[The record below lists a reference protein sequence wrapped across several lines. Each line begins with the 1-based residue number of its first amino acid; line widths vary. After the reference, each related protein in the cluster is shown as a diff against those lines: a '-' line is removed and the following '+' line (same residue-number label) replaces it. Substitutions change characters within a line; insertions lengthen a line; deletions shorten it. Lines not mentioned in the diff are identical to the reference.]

1 MGGARIVQALQ
12 DAQQGFLR
20 PVKQPEEGVT
30 YAHKIEK
37 AEAAVDWR
45 LSATEIDRR
54 VRAFNPFPGAT
65 AQMVDE
71 VIKLWGAYVETHATV
86 QVDAT
91 QATQLHPSHQAAP
104 SLPGTVLSA
113 NEHGVR
119 VQCGEGVLCITE
131 LQRAGGKRLMA
142 ADFLRGFVIV
152 AGQVFKAD

>member
-1 MGGARIVQALQ
+1 V
-12 DAQQGFLR
+12 LR

-37 AEAAVDWR
+37 AEAAVDWH

-65 AQMVDE
+65 AQMGGE
-71 VIKLWGAYVETHATV
+71 VIKLWAAHVE
-86 QVDAT
+86 T
-91 QATQLHPSHQAAP
+91 QATLVHPSHQATT

-119 VQCGEGVLCITE
+119 VQCGEGVLCITA

-142 ADFLRGFVIV
+142 AEFLRGFAV
-152 AGQVFKAD
+152 APGQVFKAD

>member
-1 MGGARIVQALQ
+1 V
-12 DAQQGFLR
+12 LR
-20 PVKQPEEGVT
+20 PEKQPEEGVT

-65 AQMVDE
+65 AQMGDE
-71 VIKLWGAYVETHATV
+71 VIKLWGANVETHATGQDDAMAGM
-86 QVDAT
+86 QVNQARQVTRAT
-91 QATQLHPSHQAAP
+91 QVHPSHQAAT

-113 NEHGVR
+113 NEQGVR

-142 ADFLRGFVIV
+142 AEFLRGFAV
-152 AGQVFKAD
+152 APGQVFKAD